1 MLTHILIRDFA
12 IIDALELEF
21 KAGMTV
27 LTGETGAGK
36 SILVDALGLV
46 LGDRADV
53 GVIRHGAEKAEVGAE
68 FDLKD
73 AAEAKAWLEEN
84 DLADNSDGDG
94 QCILRRVIGT
104 DGRSRAQ
111 INGRSVPLQSLKE
124 IGERLLDIH
133 GQHEHQSLMR
143 PAAQM
148 GLLDSYG
155 DHAALLTRTAKLHSD
170 WKAAHDKLTALR
182 TAAGDR
188 DARLE
193 VLRFQ
198 TAELGALQL
207 KAGEVQAVDAE
218 HKRLAHG
225 GKLLETAQAALDSL
239 YEAEEGSAHQRVT
252 RAMATLEAQIELEPK
267 FVALR
272 ETLVAAEVQLSE
284 AASGL
289 RDYLADMD
297 MDPKRL
303 EWLENRLAAIHDLA
317 RKHRV
322 EPETLPAHLESLQT
336 ELKQLEN
343 SEITLQEMEAEL
355 ARLKAAYKKA
365 ADELHARREKTA
377 ADMSKKVTA
386 AMQELGMGGGK
397 FAVEVSVP
405 DAERFTA
412 KGIDQVEFMVSA
424 NKGQPLKPLAKVA
437 SGGELSRISL
447 AIQVIAAQAAAMP
460 SMVFDEVDAGI
471 GGGVAEIVGRRLRD
485 LAGSRQVLCVTH
497 LPQVASQAHQHLR
510 VMKETK
516 GNATLTRIEPLDKKS
531 QVEELARMLGGVEI
545 TEVTRKHAREMIS
558 KVGS

>member
-1 MLTHILIRDFA
+1 MLTRIAIRDFA

-21 KAGMTV
+21 RSGMTV

-36 SILVDALGLV
+36 SILVDALSLI
-46 LGDRADV
+46 LGDRAEA
-53 GVIRHGAEKAEVGAE
+53 GVVRHGSEKAEVGAE
-68 FDLKD
+68 FELKD
-73 AAEAKAWLEEN
+73 APAAAAWLKEN
-84 DLADNSDGDG
+84 ELEDDA
-94 QCILRRVIGT
+94 QCILRRIVGA

-111 INGRSVPLQSLKE
+111 INGRSVPLASLRDL
-124 IGERLLDIH
+124 GELLLDIH

-143 PAAQM
+143 PVAQM
-148 GLLDSYG
+148 ALVDGYG
-155 DHAALLTRTAKLHSD
+155 DHGALLARTTKLHAD
-170 WKAAHDKLTALR
+170 WKAAHDRLAALR

-188 DARLE
+188 DRRLE
-193 VLRFQ
+193 MLRFQ
-198 TAELGALQL
+198 TAELAALQL
-207 KAGEVQAVDAE
+207 KPGEVQEVDAE

-239 YEAEEGSAHQRVT
+239 YEAEDGSAYQQVSRT
-252 RAMATLEAQIELEPK
+252 KTSLENQLELEPK
-267 FVALR
+267 FKALA
-272 ETLVAAEVQLSE
+272 ESLSAAEVQLAE
-284 AASGL
+284 AADGL

-297 MDPKRL
+297 LDPKRL
-303 EWLENRLAAIHDLA
+303 EWLENRLAAIHDVA

-322 EPETLPAHLESLQT
+322 EPETLLTHLEALQT
-336 ELKQLEN
+336 EQKQLEN
-343 SEITLQEMEAEL
+343 SEVALQELEAEL

-365 ADELHARREKTA
+365 ADELHAKRDKTA
-377 ADMSKKVTA
+377 ADLGKKVSA

-397 FAVEVSVP
+397 FAVEVTVP
-405 DAERFTA
+405 DAERFTV
-412 KGIDQVEFMVSA
+412 KGIDQIEFMVSA

-485 LAGSRQVLCVTH
+485 LAASRQVLCVTH
-497 LPQVASQAHQHLR
+497 LPQVASQAHQHFR
-510 VMKETK
+510 VLKETR
-516 GNATLTRIEPLDKKS
+516 GNSTLTRIEPLDKKS

-545 TEVTRKHAREMIS
+545 TETTRKHAREMIA